1 MKKTSKY
8 ILLILAFILFGTAA
22 LADDVGITKARL
34 IQKSERSYLIEADV
48 NRALV
53 WAIKAPIF
61 PDRFQVS
68 EVEFINQAGWIVVQA
83 TATTEG
89 GPLSAR
95 DRILLPWMRNGAS
108 LTAQWL
114 DGTIRQGLF
123 LRSLEGIHVPVKL
136 LMDVKRSLPEVCR
149 EHFKVGVQHVSFHGI
164 HLMFAAAV
172 CLVFPAAKAF
182 TALGYY
188 IFGQALS
195 LVLSDLGVPGFELLF
210 VDVLG
215 IVLVILILL
224 SGFRNKST
232 RSFLIMAAVYGLLHG
247 LAYAQGLQSLE
258 LSPEQQAPALFMFN
272 LGVDFGHFATAGLLF
287 LLFKVAR
294 DNERL
299 KKLAIYT
306 VGSLAVTVLLI
317 VFQDNVVA
325 GKTNILPFEETQ
337 IATRFAL
344 PAGGK
349 TQTGGQRPR
358 GARKL
363 TSPIM
368 TYLSVEPYE
377 VRQEV
382 LIRARAAVQFLGVD
396 ERGMGSIPVTSQEA
410 VKQGILEVFQKTN
423 PISIDG
429 NLAAPVLTRTDFVT
443 LGPAGVVLRQEP
455 IVESLDQ
462 GIIGLTLV
470 YETPALAD
478 EVAVDWQLFS
488 KTVQRVEATSTDPFG
503 GATVILSPDANRWQW
518 KSRLSGY
525 QVPVIEEIAVQQKN
539 QPIVSIA
546 LFSIALILILV
557 AFIKKQSHLPRSLVL
572 GVLGLGFVLYPFA
585 TYPLDLPWV
594 SRWAPSHQRTA
605 IILNGL
611 LTNVYRAFDVRDES
625 RVYDRLAVSVTGEQL
640 SKIYLENRKA
650 LEFENRG
657 GARANV
663 DEVKVLAVDD
673 VRQEKDKGYSANAR
687 WTVSGSVSHFG
698 HTHYRRNQY
707 HARVRFINENGYWK
721 IQNIELIDEKRVF

>member
-1 MKKTSKY
+1 MKNTFTY
-8 ILLILAFILFGTAA
+8 IILTLAFLAIGNVAF
-22 LADDVGITKARL
+22 ADDVGITKARL

-68 EVEFINQAGWIVVQA
+68 EMEFINQSGWIVVQA

-89 GPLSAR
+89 EPLSAG
-95 DRILLPWMRNGAS
+95 DKILLPWMRNGVS
-108 LTAQWL
+108 LTVQWQ
-114 DGTIRQGLF
+114 DGNIRQGLF
-123 LRSLEGIHVPVKL
+123 LRSLEGIHVSMRL
-136 LMDVKRSLPEVCR
+136 LMDVRQSLPEVCH
-149 EHFKVGVQHVSFHGI
+149 EHFEMGLHHLGFNGV
-164 HLMFAAAV
+164 HLLFAAAL
-172 CLVFPAAKAF
+172 CLAFPARKAF
-182 TALGYY
+182 TILGYY
-188 IFGQALS
+188 AFGQALS
-195 LVLSDLGVPGFELLF
+195 LVLSDMGMPGFDLLL
-210 VDVLG
+210 VDILG
-215 IVLVILILL
+215 ILLVFLVAVAA
-224 SGFRNKST
+224 FRETKAKSFMT
-232 RSFLIMAAVYGLLHG
+232 LAAVFGLLHG
-247 LAYAQGLQSLE
+247 LAYAQEITSLGLPL
-258 LSPEQQAPALFMFN
+258 EQQVPALFMFN
-272 LGVDFGHFATAGLLF
+272 LALDVGHFSVAAIFMVLIKAT
-287 LLFKVAR
+287 KDSR
-294 DNERL
+294 PL
-299 KKLAIYT
+299 KLMGSYAA
-306 VGSLAVTVLLI
+306 GSLAVALMLI
-317 VFQDNVVA
+317 VFNENVLA

-344 PAGGK
+344 PASGK

-377 VRQEV
+377 VRLEV
-382 LIRARAAVQFLGVD
+382 LIQARAAVQFLGVD
-396 ERGMGSIPVTSQEA
+396 DRGKGSIPVSSQEA

-423 PISIDG
+423 PINIDG
-429 NLAAPVLTRTDFVT
+429 NVPAPVLTRADFVT
-443 LGPAGVVLRQEP
+443 LGPAGVVVRQEP
-455 IVESLDQ
+455 MVESLDQ

-488 KTVQRVEATSTDPFG
+488 KTVQRVEATTTDPFG
-503 GATVILSPDANRWQW
+503 GSTVILSPDNSVWQW

-525 QVPVIEEIAVQQKN
+525 QVPVIEEIAVQQTN

-546 LFSIALILILV
+546 LFSIALILLLV
-557 AFIKKQSHLPRSLVL
+557 VFIKKQSHLPRSLLL
-572 GVLGLGFVLYPFA
+572 GILGLGFVLYPFA

-594 SRWAPSHQRTA
+594 SQWAPSHQRTA
-605 IILNGL
+605 VILDGL
-611 LTNVYRAFDVRDES
+611 LTNVYRAFGVRNES

-663 DEVKVLAVDD
+663 DEVKVLAVND
-673 VRQEKDKGYSANAR
+673 VRSADKKGFIADAS

-707 HARVRFINENGYWK
+707 QARVQFLNDGGYWK
-721 IQNIELIDEKRVF
+721 ILNIELIDEKRIF

>member
-1 MKKTSKY
+1 M
-8 ILLILAFILFGTAA
+8 
-22 LADDVGITKARL
+22 
-34 IQKSERSYLIEADV
+34 
-48 NRALV
+48 
-53 WAIKAPIF
+53 
-61 PDRFQVS
+61 
-68 EVEFINQAGWIVVQA
+68 VQA

-89 GPLSAR
+89 EPLSDR

-123 LRSLEGIHVPVKL
+123 LRSLEGIHVPMKL

-149 EHFKVGVQHVSFHGI
+149 EHFKVGLQHVSFNGI
-164 HLMFAAAV
+164 HLLFAAAI

-182 TALGYY
+182 TALGSYT
-188 IFGQALS
+188 FGQALS
-195 LVLSDLGVPGFELLF
+195 LVMSDLGVPGFELLF

-215 IVLVILILL
+215 LVLVLMFVL
-224 SGFRNKST
+224 SRLRNKST
-232 RSFLIMAAVYGLLHG
+232 RSFLILAAVYGLLHG
-247 LAYAQGLQSLE
+247 LVYAQGLKSVE
-258 LSPEQQAPALFMFN
+258 LSPEQQVPALFMFN
-272 LGVDFGHFATAGLLF
+272 LGIDFGHFATAGLL
-287 LLFKVAR
+287 LLLLKVAR

-317 VFQDNVVA
+317 VFQDKVIA

-344 PAGGK
+344 PSAGK
-349 TQTGGQRPR
+349 APASRQRPR
-358 GARKL
+358 GVRKL

-368 TYLSVEPYE
+368 THLSVEPYE

-382 LIRARAAVQFLGVD
+382 LIQARAAIQFLGID
-396 ERGMGSIPVTSQEA
+396 DQGKGSIPVSSQDA

-429 NLAAPVLTRTDFVT
+429 NLAAPVLNRADFVT
-443 LGPAGVVLRQEP
+443 LGPAGVVVRQEP
-455 IVESLDQ
+455 MVESLDQ
-462 GIIGLTLV
+462 GIIGLTMV

-488 KTVQRVEATSTDPFG
+488 KAVQRVEATSTDPFG
-503 GATVILSPDANRWQW
+503 GATVILSPDENRWQW

-525 QVPVIEEIAVQQKN
+525 QVPVIEEIAVEQKN
-539 QPIVSIA
+539 QQIVSFA
-546 LFSIALILILV
+546 LFGVALILMVV
-557 AFIKKQSHLPRSLVL
+557 AFIKRQSHLPRPLML
-572 GVLGLGFVLYPFA
+572 GILGLGFVLYPFA

-594 SRWAPSHQRTA
+594 SQWAPSHKRA
-605 IILNGL
+605 AVILDGL

-663 DEVKVLAVDD
+663 DEVKVLEVND
-673 VRQEKDKGYSANAR
+673 VQRSDDKGFAADAR

-707 HARVRFINENGYWK
+707 QARVRFISENGYWK
-721 IQNIELIDEKRVF
+721 ILNIELIDEKRIF

>member
-8 ILLILAFILFGTAA
+8 IFLILSSILFVTAA

-34 IQKSERSYLIEADV
+34 IQKSEKSYLIEADV

-53 WAIKAPIF
+53 WAIKVPIF

-68 EVEFINQAGWIVVQA
+68 ELEFINQSGWIVVQA

-89 GPLSAR
+89 EPISAG
-95 DRILLPWMRNGAS
+95 DKILLPWMRNGVS
-108 LTAQWL
+108 LTVQWQ

-123 LRSLEGIHVPVKL
+123 LRSLEGILVPIRL
-136 LMDVKRSLPEVCR
+136 LKDVRRSLPEVCR
-149 EHFKVGVQHVSFHGI
+149 EHFEMGLQHLGFKGI
-164 HLMFAAAV
+164 HILLAV
-172 CLVFPAAKAF
+172 ALCLVFPVRKVF
-182 TALGYY
+182 TVLGYY
-188 IFGQALS
+188 AFGQALS
-195 LVLSDLGVPGFELLF
+195 LVLSDLGLSGFDLLF

-215 IVLVILILL
+215 ILFVFLAAVAAFRETEAKSFMLV
-224 SGFRNKST
+224 
-232 RSFLIMAAVYGLLHG
+232 AAVYGLLHG
-247 LAYAQGLQSLE
+247 LAYAQVIASLGLPLE
-258 LSPEQQAPALFMFN
+258 QKVPALFMFN
-272 LGVDFGHFATAGLLF
+272 LALDAGHFSVAAIFVVLIKAT
-287 LLFKVAR
+287 KDSR
-294 DNERL
+294 PL
-299 KKLAIYT
+299 KLMGSYA
-306 VGSLAVTVLLI
+306 VGSLAVALMLI
-317 VFQDNVVA
+317 VFNENVLA
-325 GKTNILPFEETQ
+325 GKTRILPFEDTQ

-344 PAGGK
+344 PAAGK
-349 TQTGGQRPR
+349 TQIGGQPPR

-382 LIRARAAVQFLGVD
+382 LIQARAAVQFLGVD
-396 ERGMGSIPVTSQEA
+396 DQGKGSIPVSSQEA
-410 VKQGILEVFQKTN
+410 VKQGILEVFQRTN
-423 PISIDG
+423 PISIDS
-429 NLAAPVLTRTDFVT
+429 NFLAPVLTRADFVT

-455 IVESLDQ
+455 VVESLDQ

-470 YETPALAD
+470 YETRALAD
-478 EVAVDWQLFS
+478 EVSVDWQLFS
-488 KTVQRVEATSTDPFG
+488 RTVQRVEATSTDPFG
-503 GATVILSPDANRWQW
+503 GSTVILSQDNSVWQW

-539 QPIVSIA
+539 LPIISIV
-546 LFSIALILILV
+546 LFIVALILMLLS
-557 AFIKKQSHLPRSLVL
+557 FIKKQSPLPRSLLL
-572 GVLGLGFVLYPFA
+572 GILGLGFVLYPFA

-594 SRWAPSHQRTA
+594 SQWAPSHQRTA
-605 IILNGL
+605 VILDGL

-640 SKIYLENRKA
+640 SKIYLENRKS

-673 VRQEKDKGYSANAR
+673 VRQEKDRGYRANAR
-687 WTVSGSVSHFG
+687 WTVSGSVTHFG

-707 HARVRFINENGYWK
+707 QARVTFLNDGGYWK
-721 IQNIELIDEKRVF
+721 ILNIELIDEKRIF

>member
-1 MKKTSKY
+1 M
-8 ILLILAFILFGTAA
+8 
-22 LADDVGITKARL
+22 ADDVGITKARL

-53 WAIKAPIF
+53 WAIRAPIF
-61 PDRFQVS
+61 PDRFKVS
-68 EVEFINQAGWIVVQA
+68 DVEFINQSGWIVVQA

-89 GPLSAR
+89 EPLSDR

-123 LRSLEGIHVPVKL
+123 LRSLEGIHVPMKL
-136 LMDVKRSLPEVCR
+136 LMDVNRTLPEVCR
-149 EHFKVGVQHVSFHGI
+149 EHFKVGFQHVSFNGI
-164 HLMFAAAV
+164 HLLFAAAI
-172 CLVFPAAKAF
+172 CLVLPAAKAF

-188 IFGQALS
+188 TFGQALS
-195 LVLSDLGVPGFELLF
+195 LVMSDLGLPGFELLF

-215 IVLVILILL
+215 VVLVLLTVL

-232 RSFLIMAAVYGLLHG
+232 RSFLILAAVYGLLHG
-247 LAYAQGLQSLE
+247 LAYAQELQSLE

-272 LGVDFGHFATAGLLF
+272 LGIDLGHFATAGLLF
-287 LLFKVAR
+287 LLLKVAR

-317 VFQDNVVA
+317 VFQDNVIA
-325 GKTNILPFEETQ
+325 GKTNILPFEDTQ

-344 PAGGK
+344 PSTGK

-382 LIRARAAVQFLGVD
+382 LIQARAAVQFLGID
-396 ERGMGSIPVTSQEA
+396 DQGKGSIPVSSQEA
-410 VKQGILEVFQKTN
+410 VKQGVLKVFQMTN

-429 NLAAPVLTRTDFVT
+429 NLAAPVLTRADFVT
-443 LGPAGVVLRQEP
+443 LGPAGVVVRQEP
-455 IVESLDQ
+455 MVESLDQ

-470 YETPALAD
+470 YETAGLAD

-488 KTVQRVEATSTDPFG
+488 QTVQKVEATSTDPFG
-503 GATVILSPDANRWQW
+503 GATMILSPDENRWQW

-546 LFSIALILILV
+546 LFSVALILILV
-557 AFIKKQSHLPRSLVL
+557 AFIKKQSPPSRTLLL
-572 GVLGLGFVLYPFA
+572 GILGLGFVLYPFA
-585 TYPLDLPWV
+585 TYPLTLPWV
-594 SRWAPSHQRTA
+594 SQWAPSHQRTA
-605 IILNGL
+605 VILDGL
-611 LTNVYRAFDVRDES
+611 ITNVYRAFDVRDES

-663 DEVKVLAVDD
+663 DEVKVLAVND
-673 VRQEKDKGYSANAR
+673 VRSADDKGFIADAS

-707 HARVRFINENGYWK
+707 HARVTFLNDGGYWK
-721 IQNIELIDEKRVF
+721 ILNIELIDEKRIF

>member
-1 MKKTSKY
+1 MKNTLTY
-8 ILLILAFILFGTAA
+8 IALTFAFLALGTVAF
-22 LADDVGITKARL
+22 ADDVGITKARL

-53 WAIKAPIF
+53 WAIRAPIF
-61 PDRFQVS
+61 PDRFKVS
-68 EVEFINQAGWIVVQA
+68 EVEFINQSGWIVVQA

-89 GPLSAR
+89 EPLSDR

-123 LRSLEGIHVPVKL
+123 LRSLEGIHVPMKL
-136 LMDVKRSLPEVCR
+136 LMDVNRTLPEVCR
-149 EHFKVGVQHVSFHGI
+149 EHFKVGFQHVSFNGI
-164 HLMFAAAV
+164 HLLFAAAI
-172 CLVFPAAKAF
+172 CLVLPAAKAF

-188 IFGQALS
+188 TFGQALS
-195 LVLSDLGVPGFELLF
+195 LVMSDLGLPGFELLF

-215 IVLVILILL
+215 VVLVLLTVL

-232 RSFLIMAAVYGLLHG
+232 RSFLILAAVYGLLHG
-247 LAYAQGLQSLE
+247 LAYAQELQSLE

-272 LGVDFGHFATAGLLF
+272 LGIDLGHFATAGLLF
-287 LLFKVAR
+287 LLLKVAR

-317 VFQDNVVA
+317 VFQDNVIA
-325 GKTNILPFEETQ
+325 GKTNILPFEDTQ

-344 PAGGK
+344 PSTGK

-382 LIRARAAVQFLGVD
+382 LIQARAAVQFLGID
-396 ERGMGSIPVTSQEA
+396 DQGKGSIPVSSQEA
-410 VKQGILEVFQKTN
+410 VKQGVLKVFQMTN

-429 NLAAPVLTRTDFVT
+429 NLAAPVLTRADFVT
-443 LGPAGVVLRQEP
+443 LGPAGVVVRQEP
-455 IVESLDQ
+455 MVESLDQ

-470 YETPALAD
+470 YETAGLAD

-488 KTVQRVEATSTDPFG
+488 QTVQKVEATSTDPFG
-503 GATVILSPDANRWQW
+503 GATMILSPDENRWQW

-546 LFSIALILILV
+546 LFSVALILILV
-557 AFIKKQSHLPRSLVL
+557 AFIKKQSPPSRTLLL
-572 GVLGLGFVLYPFA
+572 GILGLGFVLYPFA
-585 TYPLDLPWV
+585 TYPLTLPWV
-594 SRWAPSHQRTA
+594 SQWAPSHQRTA
-605 IILNGL
+605 VILDGL
-611 LTNVYRAFDVRDES
+611 ITNVYRAFDVRDES

-663 DEVKVLAVDD
+663 DEVKVLAVKD
-673 VRQEKDKGYSANAR
+673 VRSADDKGFIADAS

-707 HARVRFINENGYWK
+707 HARVTFLNDSGYWK
-721 IQNIELIDEKRVF
+721 ILNIELIDEKRIF

>member
-1 MKKTSKY
+1 MKNTFTY
-8 ILLILAFILFGTAA
+8 IILTLAFLAIGTVAF
-22 LADDVGITKARL
+22 ADDVGITKARL

-53 WAIKAPIF
+53 WAIRAPIF
-61 PDRFQVS
+61 PDRFKVS

-89 GPLSAR
+89 EPLSDR

-123 LRSLEGIHVPVKL
+123 LRSLEGIHVPMKL
-136 LMDVKRSLPEVCR
+136 LMDVKRALPEVCL
-149 EHFKVGVQHVSFHGI
+149 EHFKVGFQHVSFNGI
-164 HLMFAAAV
+164 HLLFAAAI

-188 IFGQALS
+188 TFGQALS
-195 LVLSDLGVPGFELLF
+195 LVMSDLGVPGFELLF

-215 IVLVILILL
+215 IVLVLMFVL
-224 SGFRNKST
+224 SMFRNKST
-232 RSFLIMAAVYGLLHG
+232 RSFLILASFYGLLHG
-247 LAYAQGLQSLE
+247 LAYAQGLKSLE

-272 LGVDFGHFATAGLLF
+272 LGIDLGHFATAGLLF
-287 LLFKVAR
+287 LILRIAR

-317 VFQDNVVA
+317 VFQNNVIA

-382 LIRARAAVQFLGVD
+382 LIRARVAVQFLGID
-396 ERGMGSIPVTSQEA
+396 DRGKGGIPVSSQEA
-410 VKQGILEVFQKTN
+410 VKKGVLEVFQKTN
-423 PISIDG
+423 PVTIDG
-429 NLAAPVLTRTDFVT
+429 GSATPVLTRADFVT
-443 LGPAGVVLRQEP
+443 LGPAGVVVRQEP
-455 IVESLDQ
+455 MVESLDQ

-478 EVAVDWQLFS
+478 EVAVDWKMFS
-488 KTVQRVEATSTDPFG
+488 STVQRVEATSTDPFG
-503 GATVILSPDANRWQW
+503 GATVILSPNDNRWQW

-525 QVPVIEEIAVQQKN
+525 QVPVINEIAVKQRSL
-539 QPIVSIA
+539 PV
-546 LFSIALILILV
+546 FSIVLFLIVLILLTV
-557 AFIKKQSHLPRSLVL
+557 STMTKRKLLARPMLL
-572 GVLGLGFVLYPFA
+572 GILGLGFVLYPFA

-594 SRWAPSHQRTA
+594 SQWAPPHQRTA
-605 IILNGL
+605 IILDGL

-625 RVYDRLAVSVTGEQL
+625 RVYDRLAVSVTGEEL

-663 DEVKVLAVDD
+663 DEVKVLKVID
-673 VRQEKDKGYSANAR
+673 VQRSDDKGFAADAR
-687 WTVSGSVSHFG
+687 WKVSGSVSHFG

-707 HARVRFINENGYWK
+707 HARVTFLNDDGYWK
-721 IQNIELIDEKRVF
+721 IQNIELIDEKRIF

>member
-1 MKKTSKY
+1 MKKTFTHI
-8 ILLILAFILFGTAA
+8 ILTLAFLALGTVAF
-22 LADDVGITKARL
+22 ADDVGITKARL
-34 IQKSERSYLIEADV
+34 IQVSEKSYLIEADV

-53 WAIKAPIF
+53 WSIRAPIF
-61 PDRFQVS
+61 PDRFKVS
-68 EVEFINQAGWIVVQA
+68 EVEFINQSGWIVVQA

-89 GPLSAR
+89 EPLSAR

-123 LRSLEGIHVPVKL
+123 LRSLEGIHVPMKL
-136 LMDVKRSLPEVCR
+136 LMEVRRSLPEVCR
-149 EHFKVGVQHVSFHGI
+149 EHFKMGFQHVSFNGI
-164 HLMFAAAV
+164 HLLFAAAI
-172 CLVFPAAKAF
+172 CLVFPAAMAF
-182 TALGYY
+182 KTLGYY
-188 IFGQALS
+188 TFGQALS
-195 LVLSDLGVPGFELLF
+195 LVVSDMGVPGFELLF

-215 IVLVILILL
+215 IVLVFLMML
-224 SGFRNKST
+224 SKYQDKRT
-232 RSFLIMAAVYGLLHG
+232 RSFMLLAAVYGLLHG
-247 LAYAQGLQSLE
+247 LAYAQGLKSLE
-258 LSPEQQAPALFMFN
+258 LTPDQQAPALFMFN
-272 LGVDFGHFATAGLLF
+272 LGIDFGHFATAAMLLLF
-287 LLFKVAR
+287 FKVAR
-294 DNERL
+294 DSERL
-299 KKLAIYT
+299 KKFAIYT
-306 VGSLAVTVLLI
+306 VGSMAVTILLVI
-317 VFQDNVVA
+317 FQNNVIA
-325 GKTNILPFEETQ
+325 GKTNILPFEKTQ

-349 TQTGGQRPR
+349 AQTGGPRPR

-396 ERGMGSIPVTSQEA
+396 DRGKAGIPVSSQHA
-410 VKQGILEVFQKTN
+410 IKQGILTVFQNAN

-429 NLAAPVLTRTDFVT
+429 SVPAPVLTRADFVT
-443 LGPAGVVLRQEP
+443 LGPAGVVARRTP

-470 YETPALAD
+470 YEPPALAD
-478 EVAVDWQLFS
+478 EITVDWQLFS
-488 KTVQRVEATSTDPFG
+488 ETVQRVEATSTDPFG
-503 GATVILSPDANRWQW
+503 GATMILSPDESRWRW

-525 QVPVIEEIAVQQKN
+525 QVPVIEEIAVRQNN
-539 QPIVSIA
+539 QPVVSFA
-546 LFSIALILILV
+546 LFGVALILCLAAV
-557 AFIKKQSHLPRSLVL
+557 IKKQSHLPRSLLL
-572 GVLGLGFVLYPFA
+572 GSLGLGFVLYPFA

-605 IILNGL
+605 VILNGL

-657 GARANV
+657 GARAKV
-663 DEVKVLAVDD
+663 DEVKVLAVND
-673 VRQEKDKGYSANAR
+673 VRQAEDKGFITNAS

-707 HARVRFINENGYWK
+707 HARVTFLNDGGYWK
-721 IQNIELIDEKRVF
+721 ILNIELIDEKRLL